1 MNDGNGPMAI
11 YYLIVAVAVA
21 SSLFAMRLPIGKVLK
36 MAAAW
41 VAIFGVGFI
50 IFSFRSEFTSVGH
63 RLRAEATGASITDG
77 QTVRI
82 PMADDGHFWV
92 DATVNGRPLRFM
104 VDSGATVTT
113 VSIDSAKAVGMPVGA
128 ERTAISTANG
138 TTQAIKGYADK
149 LEVGTI
155 QRTDFPID
163 INEHDDTNL
172 LGMNFLSS
180 LRSWKVEGNYLVLQ
194 P

>member
-50 IFSFRSEFTSVGH
+50 IFSFRSEFTSVGQ

-113 VSIDSAKAVGMPVGA
+113 VSVDSAKAVGMPVGT

-138 TTQAIKGYADK
+138 TTQVIKGYADK

-163 INEHDDTNL
+163 INEHDDTDL

-180 LRSWKVEGNYLVLQ
+180 LNSWKVEGNYLVLQ

>member
-1 MNDGNGPMAI
+1 MTDGNGPFAL

-21 SSLFAMRLPIGKVLK
+21 SSLFAMRLPLGKVLK
-36 MAAAW
+36 MVLAW

-50 IFSFRSEFTSVGH
+50 LFSFRSEFSSFGQ
-63 RLRAEATGASITDG
+63 RLRAEATGTSIADG

-82 PMADDGHFWV
+82 PIADDGHFWV
-92 DATVNGRPLRFM
+92 DATVNGRPLRFV
-104 VDSGATVTT
+104 VDSGATITT
-113 VSIDSAKAVGMPVGA
+113 VSAEAAKAVRIPIGT
-128 ERTAISTANG
+128 ERTVINTANG
-138 TTQAIKGYADK
+138 RSQVIKGWADR
-149 LEVGTI
+149 LEVGSI
-155 QRTDFPID
+155 ERTDFPVD

-180 LRSWKVEGNYLVLQ
+180 LRSWRVEGNYLVLE

>member
-1 MNDGNGPMAI
+1 MSDGSGPMAI

-21 SSLFAMRLPIGKVLK
+21 SSLFAMRMPIGKMLK
-36 MAAAW
+36 MVLAW

-50 IFSFRSEFTSVGH
+50 IFSFRSEFMSVGQ
-63 RLRAEATGASITDG
+63 RLRAEATGASISDG
-77 QTVRI
+77 QAVRI

-92 DATVNGRPLRFM
+92 DATINGRPLRF
-104 VDSGATVTT
+104 VIDSGATVTT
-113 VSIDSAKAVGMPVGA
+113 VSVASARAARIPIGT
-128 ERTAISTANG
+128 ERTVVNTANG
-138 TTQAIKGYADK
+138 PTQAIKGYAGR
-149 LEVGTI
+149 LEVGSIT
-155 QRTDFPID
+155 RSDFPID

-180 LRSWKVEGNYLVLQ
+180 LRSWRVEGNYLVLQ